1 MQTPEAFVR
10 ERHPHMSDAFVS
22 LIDRD
27 VVLYMA
33 KTLRRLDELKKP
45 DRDKAIKCFYE
56 LEAATQKMM
65 IAEQLIMKQRD
76 EALRESGKAKKAK
89 KSK

>member
-27 VVLYMA
+27 VVLYM
-33 KTLRRLDELKKP
+33 
-45 DRDKAIKCFYE
+45 
-56 LEAATQKMM
+56 
-65 IAEQLIMKQRD
+65 
-76 EALRESGKAKKAK
+76 
-89 KSK
+89 